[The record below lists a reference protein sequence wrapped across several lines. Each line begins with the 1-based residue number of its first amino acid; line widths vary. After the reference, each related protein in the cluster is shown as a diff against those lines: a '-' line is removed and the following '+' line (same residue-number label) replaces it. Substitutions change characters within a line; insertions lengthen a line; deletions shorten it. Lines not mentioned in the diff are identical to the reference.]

1 MENISLLNSTDNQRV
16 DNILRGV
23 IGIFET
29 IFSDR
34 IRGYYLV
41 GSYADGTAVST
52 SDIDMKILFKNRF
65 RDNTERK
72 KSQQICE
79 YCFGLISPIAGD
91 VTARDEETAFSS
103 STLQLRIKAGS
114 LLIYGEDI
122 RNQISLPPL
131 DQHIRDVMFRAY
143 VFCFTDRL
151 RPNLKARVYPLDY
164 PDPADEFYGYTYK
177 NGTTVF
183 ASVVGAGATAI
194 VASRARKY
202 VFTKNDSLKLY
213 KKYINDEWTT
223 LLEAVFGTI
232 RKQWEYQIPESKAE
246 RQQLRAICRQAL
258 AFENHFL
265 IIYRD
270 FLLTELCDA
279 EDKNKLLAV
288 KRLGEIIYPDGE
300 ILDALKALE
309 NCADREMREVVNNT
323 INWIR
328 QMREKN

>member
-1 MENISLLNSTDNQRV
+1 MQTISLLNSTGNQRV

-29 IFSDR
+29 IFPDR

-65 RDNTERK
+65 RDNAERK
-72 KSQQICE
+72 NSQQICE

-91 VTARDEETAFSS
+91 VTAKDEETAFST

-122 RNQISLPPL
+122 RDQISLPPL
-131 DQHIRDVMFRAY
+131 DQSIRDVMFRAY

-164 PDPADEFYGYTYK
+164 PDPSDEFYGYTYK
-177 NGTTVF
+177 GGTTVF
-183 ASVVGAGATAI
+183 ISVVSAVATAI
-194 VASRARKY
+194 VASKAKKY

-213 KKYINDEWTT
+213 KKYINDEWTV
-223 LLEAVFGTI
+223 LLEAASEKI
-232 RKQWEYQIPESKAE
+232 RKQWEYQIPENRDE
-246 RQQLRAICRQAL
+246 RQQLREICRQAL

-265 IIYRD
+265 IIYKD
-270 FLLTELCDA
+270 FLLTELRDA
-279 EDKNKLLAV
+279 EDKDKLLAV
-288 KRLGEIIYPDGE
+288 KRLGEIIYPDE
-300 ILDALKALE
+300 ETLDALKALE
-309 NCADREMREVVNNT
+309 SCANREMRGVVNNT

-328 QMREKN
+328 QMREKS

>member
-1 MENISLLNSTDNQRV
+1 MENISLLNSTGNQQV
-16 DNILRGV
+16 DDILRGV

-65 RDNTERK
+65 RNDTERK
-72 KSQQICE
+72 NARQICE
-79 YCFGLISPIAGD
+79 YCFGLISPIPGD
-91 VTARDEETAFSS
+91 VTANDEETAFSS
-103 STLQLRIKAGS
+103 STLRLRIKAGS

-122 RNQISLPPL
+122 RDQISLPRL

-164 PDPADEFYGYTYK
+164 PDPSDEFYGYTYRS
-177 NGTTVF
+177 GTTVF
-183 ASVVGAGATAI
+183 ASVVGAMATAI
-194 VASRARKY
+194 VASKVKKY
-202 VFTKNDSLKLY
+202 VFTKNDCLKLY
-213 KKYINDEWTT
+213 KRYINDEWTA
-223 LLEAVFGTI
+223 LLEAVFEKI
-232 RKQWEYQIPESKAE
+232 RKQWEYQIPENKDE
-246 RQQLRAICRQAL
+246 RQQLREICRQTL

-270 FLLTELCDA
+270 FLLTELRDA
-279 EDKNKLLAV
+279 EDKDKLLAV
-288 KRLGEIIYPDGE
+288 KRFGEIIYPDGE
-300 ILDALKALE
+300 ALDALKALE
-309 NCADREMREVVNNT
+309 NCASSEMRGVVHNT

>member
-1 MENISLLNSTDNQRV
+1 MENISLLNSTGDQRI
-16 DNILRGV
+16 DNILRGA

-29 IFSDR
+29 IFPDR

-65 RDNTERK
+65 RDNAERK
-72 KSQQICE
+72 NSQLICE

-103 STLQLRIKAGS
+103 STLRLRIKAGS
-114 LLIYGEDI
+114 LLLYGEDI
-122 RNQISLPPL
+122 RDQISLPPL

-164 PDPADEFYGYTYK
+164 PDPSDEFYGYTYK
-177 NGTTVF
+177 GGTTVF
-183 ASVVGAGATAI
+183 VSVVSAVATAI
-194 VASRARKY
+194 VASKSKKY
-202 VFTKNDSLKLY
+202 VFTKNDCLKLY
-213 KKYINDEWTT
+213 KKYINDEWTA
-223 LLEAVFGTI
+223 LLEAAFEKI
-232 RKQWEYQIPESKAE
+232 RRQWEYQIPENKDE
-246 RQQLRAICRQAL
+246 RRQLREICRQTL

-265 IIYRD
+265 IIYKD
-270 FLLTELCDA
+270 FLLTELRDA
-279 EDKNKLLAV
+279 EDKDKLPAV
-288 KRLGEIIYPDGE
+288 KRLGEIIYLGEE
-300 ILDALKALE
+300 ILGVLKALE
-309 NCADREMREVVNNT
+309 SCANRETREVVNNT

>member
-1 MENISLLNSTDNQRV
+1 MENISLLNSAGNQQV
-16 DNILRGV
+16 DDILRGV

-65 RDNTERK
+65 RNDTERK
-72 KSQQICE
+72 NAQQICE
-79 YCFGLISPIAGD
+79 YCFELISPIPGD
-91 VTARDEETAFSS
+91 VTANDEETAFSS
-103 STLQLRIKAGS
+103 STLRLRIKAGS

-122 RNQISLPPL
+122 RDQISLPRL

-164 PDPADEFYGYTYK
+164 PDPSDEFYGYTYK
-177 NGTTVF
+177 SGTTVF
-183 ASVVGAGATAI
+183 ASVVGAMATAI
-194 VASRARKY
+194 VASKVKKY
-202 VFTKNDSLKLY
+202 VFTKSDCLKLY
-213 KKYINDEWTT
+213 KRYINDEWTT
-223 LLEAVFGTI
+223 LLEAVFEKI
-232 RKQWEYQIPESKAE
+232 RKQWEYQIPENKDE
-246 RQQLRAICRQAL
+246 RQQLREICRQAL

-270 FLLTELCDA
+270 FLLTELRDA
-279 EDKNKLLAV
+279 EDKDKLLAV
-288 KRLGEIIYPDGE
+288 KRFGEIIYPDGE
-300 ILDALKALE
+300 ALDALKALE
-309 NCADREMREVVNNT
+309 NCANSEMGGVVHNT
-323 INWIR
+323 INWIL

>member
-1 MENISLLNSTDNQRV
+1 MQNIPLLNSTGNQRV

-29 IFSDR
+29 VFPDR

-41 GSYADGTAVST
+41 GSYADGTAIST

-65 RDNTERK
+65 RDNIERK
-72 KSQQICE
+72 NSQQICE

-91 VTARDEETAFSS
+91 VTAKDEETAFST

-114 LLIYGEDI
+114 LLVYGEDI
-122 RNQISLPPL
+122 RDQISLPPL
-131 DQHIRDVMFRAY
+131 DQSIRDVMFRAY

-164 PDPADEFYGYTYK
+164 PDPSDEFYGYTYK
-177 NGTTVF
+177 GGTTVF
-183 ASVVGAGATAI
+183 ISVVSAVATAI
-194 VASRARKY
+194 VASKAKKY

-213 KKYINDEWTT
+213 KKYINDEWTV
-223 LLEAVFGTI
+223 LLEAASEKI
-232 RKQWEYQIPESKAE
+232 RKQWEYQIPENRDE
-246 RQQLRAICRQAL
+246 RQQLREICRQAL

-265 IIYRD
+265 IIYKD
-270 FLLTELCDA
+270 FLLTELRDA
-279 EDKNKLLAV
+279 EDKDKLLAV
-288 KRLGEIIYPDGE
+288 KRLGEIIYPDE
-300 ILDALKALE
+300 ETLDALKALE
-309 NCADREMREVVNNT
+309 SCASREMRGVVNNT

>member
-1 MENISLLNSTDNQRV
+1 M
-16 DNILRGV
+16 RGV

-29 IFSDR
+29 VFPDR

-41 GSYADGTAVST
+41 GSYADSTAVST

-72 KSQQICE
+72 NSQQICE

-122 RNQISLPPL
+122 RDKISLPPL

-164 PDPADEFYGYTYK
+164 PDPSDKFYGYTYK
-177 NGTTVF
+177 GGTTVF
-183 ASVVGAGATAI
+183 TSLLSAMATAI
-194 VASRARKY
+194 VASTEKKY

-213 KKYINDEWTT
+213 KKYINDEWTL
-223 LLEAVFGTI
+223 LLEAAFEKI
-232 RKQWEYQIPESKAE
+232 RKQWEYQIPENKDE
-246 RQQLRAICRQAL
+246 RQQLREICGQTL

-265 IIYRD
+265 IIYKD
-270 FLLTELCDA
+270 FLLTELRDA
-279 EDKNKLLAV
+279 EDKDKLLAV
-288 KRLGEIIYPDGE
+288 KRLGEIIYPDE
-300 ILDALKALE
+300 KTLEALKALE
-309 NCADREMREVVNNT
+309 SCANREMGEVVNNT

-328 QMREKN
+328 QMKEKN

>member
-1 MENISLLNSTDNQRV
+1 MENISLLNSTGNQQV
-16 DNILRGV
+16 DDILRGV

-65 RDNTERK
+65 RNDTERK
-72 KSQQICE
+72 NARQICE
-79 YCFGLISPIAGD
+79 YCFGLISPIPGD
-91 VTARDEETAFSS
+91 VTANDEETAFSS
-103 STLQLRIKAGS
+103 STLRLRIKAGS

-122 RNQISLPPL
+122 RDQISLPRL

-164 PDPADEFYGYTYK
+164 PDPSDEFYGYTYK
-177 NGTTVF
+177 SGTTVF
-183 ASVVGAGATAI
+183 ASVVGAMATAI
-194 VASRARKY
+194 VASKVKKY
-202 VFTKNDSLKLY
+202 VFTKSDCLKLY
-213 KKYINDEWTT
+213 KRYINDEWTA
-223 LLEAVFGTI
+223 LLEAVFEKI
-232 RKQWEYQIPESKAE
+232 RKQWEYQIPENKDE
-246 RQQLRAICRQAL
+246 RQQLREICRQAL

-270 FLLTELCDA
+270 FLLTELRDA
-279 EDKNKLLAV
+279 EDKDKLLAV
-288 KRLGEIIYPDGE
+288 KRFGEIIYPDGE
-300 ILDALKALE
+300 ALDALKALE
-309 NCADREMREVVNNT
+309 NCASSEMRGVVHNT